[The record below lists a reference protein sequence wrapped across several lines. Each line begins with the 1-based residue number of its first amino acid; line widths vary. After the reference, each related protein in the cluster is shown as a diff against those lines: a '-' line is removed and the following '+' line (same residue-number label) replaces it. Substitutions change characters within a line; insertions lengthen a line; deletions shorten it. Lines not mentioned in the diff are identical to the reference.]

1 MNQMYHRMWK
11 VLAARV
17 AGAALTMP
25 VIALAGGDFRADVE
39 AKFLMV
45 INEPGTY
52 RLSDNLVVADAH
64 TTAIEINADDVT
76 IDLNGFSIHGP
87 GSCTQ
92 PPVSCSLVGTG
103 NGIHALGREKVVVK
117 NGGIYG
123 MGNVGIYLKSNSSQ
137 VESVQVSGNGSGG
150 IVMFGGLIRNSVIE
164 HNGGDGIAG
173 VDILLQKSVIS
184 DNQQYGFKAYG
195 DSSYADSTFGGNNN
209 NGVQVDAHATSQNG
223 NMCNAMACTKNLFR

>member
-11 VLAARV
+11 LLAACA
-17 AGAALTMP
+17 AGAALTVPAM
-25 VIALAGGDFRADVE
+25 ALAGGDAGADVE

-45 INEPGTY
+45 INAPGTY
-52 RLSDNLVVADAH
+52 RLGADLDVADAH

-92 PPVSCSLVGTG
+92 PPVSCSPVGTG
-103 NGIHALGREKVVVK
+103 NGIHALDRERIVVK
-117 NGGIYG
+117 NGGVYG
-123 MGNVGIYLKSNSSQ
+123 MGNVGIYLKSDSGQ
-137 VESVQVSGNGSGG
+137 VESVNVSGNGSGG
-150 IVMFGGLIRNSVIE
+150 IVMFGGLVRDSIIE

-173 VDILLQKSVIS
+173 LGIRLQNSVVS

-195 DSSYADSTFGGNNN
+195 DSSYAASTFGGNNR
-209 NGVQVDAHATSQNG
+209 NGVQVDAHATSQSG
-223 NMCNAMACTKNLFR
+223 NLCNAMACTNKRFR

>member
-1 MNQMYHRMWK
+1 MCHRMWK
-11 VLAARV
+11 VLAIRV
-17 AGAALTMP
+17 AGAALTIP
-25 VIALAGGDFRADVE
+25 ASALAGGDVGGDVE

-52 RLSDNLVVADAH
+52 RLSEDLVVTDAH

-76 IDLNGFSIHGP
+76 IDLNGFSIYGT

-103 NGIHALGREKVVVK
+103 NGIHALGRERVVIK

-137 VESVQVSGNGSGG
+137 LESVHVSGNGSGG

-173 VDILLQKSVIS
+173 VDILLKESVIS
-184 DNQQYGFKAYG
+184 ENRQYGFKAYG

-209 NGVQVDAHATSQNG
+209 NGIQVDAHATSHSG
-223 NMCNAMACTKNLFR
+223 NLCNAMACSNNLFR

>member
-1 MNQMYHRMWK
+1 MNQMYRRMWK
-11 VLAARV
+11 ALAAHV

-25 VIALAGGDFRADVE
+25 VIALASGDAGADVE
-39 AKFLMV
+39 SKFLMV

-52 RLSDNLVVADAH
+52 RLGANVVVADAH

-76 IDLNGFSIHGP
+76 VDLNGFSIYGP

-103 NGIHALGREKVVVK
+103 NGIHALGREKIVVK
-117 NGGIYG
+117 NGGVHG
-123 MGNVGIYLKSNSSQ
+123 MGNVGIYLKSDSGQ
-137 VESVQVSGNGSGG
+137 VESVHVSGNGNGG
-150 IVMFGGLIRNSVIE
+150 IVMFGGRVRNSVIE

-173 VDILLQKSVIS
+173 IDILLQESVVS

-195 DSSYADSTFGGNNN
+195 DSSYAGSTFGGNNN
-209 NGVQVDAHATSQNG
+209 NGVQVDAHAVSQNG
-223 NMCNAMACTKNLFR
+223 NLCNAMACTKNLFR

>member
-1 MNQMYHRMWK
+1 MNEMCHRMWK
-11 VLAARV
+11 MLAIGT
-17 AGAALTMP
+17 AGAALTVP
-25 VIALAGGDFRADVE
+25 VVALAGGEDRGDVE

-45 INEPGTY
+45 VNEPGTY
-52 RLSDNLVVADAH
+52 RLSDNLVVTDAH

-76 IDLNGFSIHGP
+76 LDLNGFSIYGT

-92 PPVSCSLVGTG
+92 PPVACSLVGTG
-103 NGIHALGREKVVVK
+103 NGVHALGRERITIK

-137 VESVQVSGNGSGG
+137 VESVHVSGNGSGG

-173 VDILLQKSVIS
+173 VDILLKESVVS
-184 DNQQYGFKAYG
+184 DNLQYGFKAYG
-195 DSSYADSTFGGNNN
+195 DSSYADTAFGGNNN
-209 NGVQVDAHATSQNG
+209 NGMQVDAHATSHNG
-223 NMCNAMACTKNLFR
+223 NLCNAMACSKNLSR

>member
-1 MNQMYHRMWK
+1 MWK
-11 VLAARV
+11 LLAACAAV
-17 AGAALTMP
+17 AALTVP
-25 VIALAGGDFRADVE
+25 VVALAGGDAGAGIESR
-39 AKFLMV
+39 FLMV
-45 INEPGTY
+45 VNEPGTY
-52 RLSDNLVVADAH
+52 RLSDNLVVTDAH

-103 NGIHALGREKVVVK
+103 NGIHALGRENIVVK
-117 NGGIYG
+117 NGGIHG

-137 VESVQVSGNGSGG
+137 VERVHVSGNGSGG

-173 VDILLQKSVIS
+173 LDILLQESVIS
-184 DNQQYGFKAYG
+184 DNRQYGFKAFG
-195 DSSYADSTFGGNNN
+195 DSSYADSTFGGNND
-209 NGVQVDAHATSQNG
+209 NGVQVDAHAASRNG
-223 NMCNAMACTKNLFR
+223 NLCNAMACTKNLFR